1 MLFFFFRTKAS
12 HQQSLTDQLD
22 RERSEN
28 SDLKNKINKLET
40 ELSSY
45 LGNEHDM
52 TDDNIRLRNQVELL
66 KEETKLAKDQLR
78 KLQDNHDLI
87 VSQQRSSYTDERT
100 ELDNRVRELHDK
112 LAHVQKKYQKAISL
126 YKKVIQN
133 FSHLLKKKLV

>member
-1 MLFFFFRTKAS
+1 MTCVYNDFIFLYFIYHRTKVS
-12 HQQSLTDQLD
+12 HQQSLNDQLE

-45 LGNEHDM
+45 LNNEHDM

-66 KEETKLAKDQLR
+66 KEETKMAKDQLR

-87 VSQQRSSYTDERT
+87 LSQQRSSYTDERT

-112 LAHVQKKYQKAISL
+112 LSEVQKKYQKALTL
-126 YKKVIQN
+126 YKKV
-133 FSHLLKKKLV
+133 FH

>member
-1 MLFFFFRTKAS
+1 MTCVYNDFIFLYFIDHRTKVS
-12 HQQSLTDQLD
+12 HQQSLNDQLE

-45 LGNEHDM
+45 LNNEHDM

-66 KEETKLAKDQLR
+66 KEETKMAKDQLR

-87 VSQQRSSYTDERT
+87 LSQQRSSYTDERT

-112 LAHVQKKYQKAISL
+112 LSEVQKKYQKALTL
-126 YKKVIQN
+126 YKKVC
-133 FSHLLKKKLV
+133 H